1 MMQFEISPE
10 TSHSIIKVIGVGGGG
25 SNAVNHMFRQGIKG
39 VDFIVCNTDKQAL
52 DVSPVPMKIQLGTNL
67 TKGLGAGSIPEMG
80 RNSALET
87 IDEVKNFLSDGT
99 QMVFITAG
107 MGGGTG
113 TGAAPI
119 IASVAKE
126 MGILTVGIVTLPFVF
141 EGKKRKM
148 QAEQGLEEMK
158 KYVDTLL
165 VICNDKLRE
174 MYGNLKMIEAFGHAD
189 NVLTGAAKSI
199 AEIISINLHINV
211 DFNDVKTVMKDS
223 GVAIMGTASASG
235 DRRAIKAVEE
245 ALNSPL
251 LNDNDIRGAR
261 HVLLNI
267 MSGNDDIT
275 MDEFGEIT
283 DYIQEASGYTAELI
297 TGYGIDPSLGDN
309 VNVTIIATGFQVN
322 SPRGFEPPKK
332 EEKQISI
339 LDDIQNTPSVQA
351 SIPVIEISPKSEE
364 EKEIEKKI
372 IDSIEPY
379 LIEQKLEET
388 PILSNEISS
397 TSEISEINEEMQSN
411 SNEEI
416 KAENL
421 NENSFEFIQEISNLS
436 NERLEE
442 VTENHIE
449 FVDDNSFPTSEIQSE
464 PLFFE
469 IEKPEMRMEEE
480 KELSMEELAKL
491 EREER
496 IKAAQERIK
505 KLKDISLKIKSPEG
519 LSELEKE
526 PSFVRQN
533 IQLNDSN
540 YSTENTISR
549 FTLSENDEKKM
560 EIKPNNSFL
569 HDNVD

>member
-1 MMQFEISPE
+1 MQFEIQQEPG
-10 TSHSIIKVIGVGGGG
+10 SIIKVIGVGGGG
-25 SNAVNHMFRQGIKG
+25 SNAVNHMFKLGIKG

-52 DVSPVPMKIQLGTNL
+52 EVSPVPNKIQLGIAL

-80 RNSALET
+80 KNSALET
-87 IDEVKNFLSDGT
+87 IEEIRSYLSDGT

-107 MGGGTG
+107 LGGGTG

-119 IASVAKE
+119 IASVARD
-126 MGILTVGIVTLPFVF
+126 MGILSVGIVTMPFVF
-141 EGKKRKM
+141 EGKKRKQ

-165 VICNDKLRE
+165 VIGNDKLRDI
-174 MYGNLKMIEAFGHAD
+174 YGNLKMSEAFAHAD

-235 DRRAIKAVEE
+235 ERRAIRAVEQ

-251 LNDNDIRGAR
+251 LNDNNIRGAR

-267 MSGNDDIT
+267 MSGTDDIS

-297 TGYGIDPSLGDN
+297 TGYGIDQSLGDS
-309 VNVTIIATGFQVN
+309 VGVTIIATGFDSN
-322 SPRGFEPPKK
+322 KPSGFETAKQPEKIVNVLESHKPEAVVEPVVTNTIVVQTNIEEVIKEEAKK
-332 EEKQISI
+332 EDEPFLLIK
-339 LDDIQNTPSVQA
+339 
-351 SIPVIEISPKSEE
+351 KSEE
-364 EKEIEKKI
+364 TTAEITSTNTQEEISAVSNEESEIEFVVTNE
-372 IDSIEPY
+372 SS
-379 LIEQKLEET
+379 
-388 PILSNEISS
+388 SNEIV
-397 TSEISEINEEMQSN
+397 NEEEYSFTNNASESTDSSEEEMTMEIKMVSS
-411 SNEEI
+411 SNEVEGEA
-416 KAENL
+416 KSLENL
-421 NENSFEFIQEISNLS
+421 SAEDLQ
-436 NERLEE
+436 
-442 VTENHIE
+442 
-449 FVDDNSFPTSEIQSE
+449 
-464 PLFFE
+464 
-469 IEKPEMRMEEE
+469 
-480 KELSMEELAKL
+480 KL

-496 IKAAQERIK
+496 IRMAQDRIK
-505 KLKDISLKIKSPEG
+505 KLKDITFKLKSSEG
-519 LSELEKE
+519 LNELEKE

-533 IQLNDSN
+533 IKLDNVN
-540 YSTENTISR
+540 YSTESNVSR
-549 FTLSENDEKKM
+549 YTLSEGDDKKM